1 MFLILNQFII
11 GYLRLFGLQ
20 FQSSIWIKISC
31 RIYFL
36 MGPVKFMR
44 IANPFRYCGI
54 QSLKLYYEIEP
65 ETWGTEKLRG
75 VYVAKLCMLPFAGF
89 SA

>member
-1 MFLILNQFII
+1 
-11 GYLRLFGLQ
+11 
-20 FQSSIWIKISC
+20 
-31 RIYFL
+31 